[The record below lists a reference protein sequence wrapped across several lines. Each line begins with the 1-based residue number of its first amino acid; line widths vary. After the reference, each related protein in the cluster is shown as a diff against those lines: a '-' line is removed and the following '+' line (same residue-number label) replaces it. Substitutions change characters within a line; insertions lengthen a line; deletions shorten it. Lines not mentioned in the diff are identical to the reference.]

1 MKPETENQKA
11 HWIRAMVR
19 ELLIE
24 DQTLTLAEKE
34 AALEDAYIIAVKT
47 YEFTSP
53 QTNGEA
59 HDNSRLG

>member
-1 MKPETENQKA
+1 MKPETKNQKD

-24 DQTLTLAEKE
+24 DQTLTLAEK
-34 AALEDAYIIAVKT
+34 ATAIEDAYTIAVKT
-47 YEFTSP
+47 YIFTSP
-53 QTNGEA
+53 HTHGEE

>member
-1 MKPETENQKA
+1 MKPETDNQKA

-34 AALEDAYIIAVKT
+34 AALEDA
-47 YEFTSP
+47 
-53 QTNGEA
+53 
-59 HDNSRLG
+59 

>member
-1 MKPETENQKA
+1 MKPETPNQKD

-24 DQTLTLAEKE
+24 DQTLTLAEK
-34 AALEDAYIIAVKT
+34 ATALEDAFKVATKT

-53 QTNGEA
+53 QTHGE
-59 HDNSRLG
+59 DYDTRKLG

>member
-1 MKPETENQKA
+1 MKQETKNQKD

-24 DQTLTLAEKE
+24 DQTLTLVEK
-34 AALEDAYIIAVKT
+34 AKALEDAFSIAVKT
-47 YEFTSP
+47 YEYTSP
-53 QTNGEA
+53 QTHGEE

>member
-1 MKPETENQKA
+1 MKPETKNQKD

-34 AALEDAYIIAVKT
+34 AALEDAYIVAVKT

-53 QTNGEA
+53 QTNGE
-59 HDNSRLG
+59 DYDTRKLG

>member
-1 MKPETENQKA
+1 MKPETNNQKA

-24 DQTLTLAEKE
+24 DQTLTLAEK
-34 AALEDAYIIAVKT
+34 ATALEDAYKVAAKT

-53 QTNGEA
+53 QTHGEEY
-59 HDNSRLG
+59 DNSRLG

>member
-1 MKPETENQKA
+1 
-11 HWIRAMVR
+11 MVR

-34 AALEDAYIIAVKT
+34 NAIEDAYTIAVKT
-47 YEFTSP
+47 YIFTSP
-53 QTNGEA
+53 HTHGEA